1 MLKIDPK
8 GALKETNELRIKTMK
23 TPVDSIEAI
32 LSEYS
37 DVFQG
42 IGCFQDKNTGE
53 KIEVKLEMDPEAV
66 PVAQKPRPVP
76 YHLQKPLKEWLEQGV
91 KEEIFEKVPDG
102 EAITWCSPLVVQP
115 KPKYTE
121 VKKKELRV
129 PDDQSKH

>member
-1 MLKIDPK
+1 
-8 GALKETNELRIKTMK
+8 MK

-42 IGCFQDKNTGE
+42 IGCFRDKNTGE
-53 KIEVKLEMDPEAV
+53 EIDVKLEMDPEAA

-115 KPKYTE
+115 TPKYTE
-121 VKKKELRV
+121 VKKEELESEMNM
-129 PDDQSKH
+129 QALT